1 MNQKN
6 ESEKFVPKYAGITKR
21 QEAYV
26 KAKSKSYGKYIRRL
40 ISEDMKRNS

>member
-1 MNQKN
+1 MEKKN
-6 ESEKFVPKYAGITKR
+6 ESEKLVPKYAGITKR

-40 ISEDMKRNS
+40 INEDMAKK